1 VAASAVS
8 VAASVGASLVVVAAP
23 AVVATATAAAAAAGR
38 VSGLDLLS
46 MDIYACFTFGLV
58 WTLYGL
64 VRLIVWTFMKF
75 LCGLVWLVVVDAYCY
90 I

>member
-1 VAASAVS
+1 MAASAVS
-8 VAASVGASLVVVAAP
+8 VAASVGASLVVVTAP
-23 AVVATATAAAAAAGR
+23 AVVATAAADR

>member
-1 VAASAVS
+1 MAASAVS
-8 VAASVGASLVVVAAP
+8 VAASVGASLVVVTAP
-23 AVVATATAAAAAAGR
+23 AVVATAAAAAADR